1 MFSNITERFSKIFNK
16 LSHKGRLTENNIKE
30 TLREI
35 RQTLLEADVA
45 LSVVRDFIHS
55 ISKQVIGNSFN
66 NNFTPEQEL
75 IKLVKKELIM
85 ILGEGNNN
93 LNLSTQPPAIIMIV
107 GLQGQGKTTSIA
119 KLGKK
124 IKKTKKKK
132 VLVVSTDIYRP
143 AAIKQLEILSKTAN
157 IDFYPSNTNQ
167 SPIEIA
173 NTALNFAKLKLYDVL
188 LVDTAGRLHIDK
200 HMMDEISNIQN
211 KINPIETLLVVD
223 AMIGQDA
230 VNIAHKF
237 NNSLSITGFIIT
249 KTDSDTRAG
258 IILSMKYITKKPIKF
273 LSTGE
278 KLDEFEIFYP
288 DRIATRILGMGDM
301 LTLIENIESKIDKK
315 NIDKLTKTIK
325 SREKFDYND
334 LLTQIKQIKKIGNIT
349 SILGKLPKT
358 QTIFNNDQNNI
369 NEKMLLKMETMIYSM
384 TTTEKKQP
392 ELIKGSRKRRI
403 SKGSG
408 LSIQEINSLLKQFY
422 NIKKMINTIKK
433 GGINKMMKGINN
445 IVNNRFLKS

>member
-66 NNFTPEQEL
+66 NNFTPGQEL